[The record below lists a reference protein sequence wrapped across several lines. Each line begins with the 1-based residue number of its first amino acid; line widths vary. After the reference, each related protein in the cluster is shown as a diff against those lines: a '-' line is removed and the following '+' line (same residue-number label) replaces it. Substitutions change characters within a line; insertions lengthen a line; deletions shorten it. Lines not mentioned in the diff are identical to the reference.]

1 MQKNIISLTLFGF
14 LLFPLI
20 SFGENT
26 ENLAINEN
34 QSVAELLKN
43 GAEFYHKKS
52 FIEAEEVFKVA
63 ASKEPKN
70 YVALYNWG
78 LSLFQLDK
86 KPLAVAVL
94 RKAHNLSPEQTQ
106 IEQALEFTLSTM
118 GFNPVSF
125 NSDSGEYFRTKILQ
139 HLTLNSAL
147 GIWTLLLFLSGWFL
161 LNYMGQRIRSI
172 KNEKPLPQFPIAAGF
187 FLALWLLSSLVSVTK
202 AIDIN
207 TTRATIIL
215 EKAPI
220 LAGPSQ
226 DQLTLFELSGGSEVI
241 IQIQSKDWVQIKAV
255 NTGTDGMS
263 GWISESSIM
272 KTSVTN

>member
-1 MQKNIISLTLFGF
+1 
-14 LLFPLI
+14 
-20 SFGENT
+20 
-26 ENLAINEN
+26 
-34 QSVAELLKN
+34 
-43 GAEFYHKKS
+43 
-52 FIEAEEVFKVA
+52 
-63 ASKEPKN
+63 
-70 YVALYNWG
+70 
-78 LSLFQLDK
+78 
-86 KPLAVAVL
+86 
-94 RKAHNLSPEQTQ
+94 
-106 IEQALEFTLSTM
+106 M